1 MELSR
6 PPLVVAFELSEKR
19 KAIVADA
26 LAGASAVEYL
36 TELDQ
41 AGRAEALRNAGA
53 VLTFNTSKELRSG
66 EAALLDGAR
75 LIQFMIAGVD
85 FIPLG
90 GLPEGVP
97 VATNGGGYAELMA
110 EHALAMALAAAKRLI
125 LEHENLKLGQ
135 FNQFTQNCM
144 LAGAVCGIFGFGGIG
159 AATARLM
166 YGIGLRVHAINR
178 HGRTDER
185 VDWIGTPE
193 RLNDLLKTAD
203 VLLISAPLTR
213 ATYGL
218 IGAAELG
225 RHLGR
230 TMPFSSTWP
239 VGRSCRKGH
248 CMTIWSGTR
257 ALPPASMPGGL
268 NPVRHGVFRIDQ
280 PFLDL
285 PNVIASPH
293 NSGQGGDAHDIALRR
308 AVENCRR
315 ALTGETPLH
324 VIGPDE
330 RLM

>member
-1 MELSR
+1 MPS
-6 PPLVVAFELSEKR
+6 S
-19 KAIVADA
+19 
-26 LAGASAVEYL
+26 
-36 TELDQ
+36 
-41 AGRAEALRNAGA
+41 
-53 VLTFNTSKELRSG
+53 
-66 EAALLDGAR
+66 
-75 LIQFMIAGVD
+75 
-85 FIPLG
+85 
-90 GLPEGVP
+90 
-97 VATNGGGYAELMA
+97 MA

-125 LEHENLKLGQ
+125 LEHENLKRGQ
-135 FNQFTQNCM
+135 FNQFTQNRM
-144 LAGAVCGIFGFGGIG
+144 LAGGVCGIFGFGGIG

-166 YGIGLRVHAINR
+166 YGIGMRVHAINR

-193 RLNDLLKTAD
+193 RLNELLEAAD

-225 RHLGR
+225 RMKDDAILVNLARGEIVQERPLYDHLVR
-230 TMPFSSTWP
+230 HPRFTACIDAWW
-239 VGRSCRKGH
+239 
-248 CMTIWSGTR
+248 IE
-257 ALPPASMPGGL
+257 
-268 NPVRHGVFRIDQ
+268 PVRHGEFRIDQ

-315 ALTGETPLH
+315 ALTGEAPLH
-324 VIGPDE
+324 VIGLDE

>member
-110 EHALAMALAAAKRLI
+110 EHALAMALAGAKRLI

-144 LAGAVCGIFGFGGIG
+144 LAGGVCGIFGFGGIG

-166 YGIGLRVHAINR
+166 YGIGLRVHAINW

-193 RLNDLLKTAD
+193 RLNDLLETAD

-225 RHLGR
+225 RMKNDAILVNLARGEIVQERPLYDHLVR
-230 TMPFSSTWP
+230 HPCFTACIDAWW
-239 VGRSCRKGH
+239 
-248 CMTIWSGTR
+248 IE
-257 ALPPASMPGGL
+257 
-268 NPVRHGVFRIDQ
+268 PVRHGVFRIDQ